1 SLDKAAP
8 RDSYIVSTQEE
19 DPDANLTAPMTLD
32 DLRASVRRVIGADLP
47 MSDPTWLTRLVG
59 NSRQAER
66 YRSGRV
72 LLAGDAAHVYG
83 LGGSINAGLLDAM
96 NLGWKL
102 AAVLRGRGHGPAGL
116 LDTYHAERH
125 PAGARSLLQTR
136 AQRALQANDPYATA
150 LRELVGELLS
160 FAEPQQHVGELIAG
174 SDMRYQMDPAG
185 QAPSHP
191 LTGRL
196 APDLRV
202 DTGSAKTRLAELMRS
217 ARPVLL
223 DFTSDGRFAAAAA
236 DWSDLVTVLT
246 VKTLSATAPADG
258 LLIRPDGYVAWA
270 AGPTAADGPTAAA
283 AGRAAPGPTA
293 ADDPTAGLRS
303 ALRKWFGD

>member
-1 SLDKAAP
+1 
-8 RDSYIVSTQEE
+8 
-19 DPDANLTAPMTLD
+19 
-32 DLRASVRRVIGADLP
+32 
-47 MSDPTWLTRLVG
+47 
-59 NSRQAER
+59 
-66 YRSGRV
+66 
-72 LLAGDAAHVYG
+72 
-83 LGGSINAGLLDAM
+83 
-96 NLGWKL
+96 LGWKL
-102 AAVLRGRGHGPAGL
+102 AAVLRGWSPAGL
-116 LDTYHAERH
+116 LDSYHAERH

-136 AQRALQANDPYATA
+136 AQRALQADDPYAIA
-150 LRELVGELLS
+150 LRELVGELLH

-174 SDMRYQMDPAG
+174 SDIRYQMDPAG

-202 DTGSAKTRLAELMRS
+202 DTGNAATRLAELMRS

-246 VKTLSATAPADG
+246 VKPVGATAPADG

-270 AGPTAADGPTAAA
+270 AGPGAADDPSA
-283 AGRAAPGPTA
+283 
-293 ADDPTAGLRS
+293 DPTAGLRR
-303 ALRKWFGD
+303 ALRTWFGD